1 MMGWSGRNRFLAL
14 ALVVLIGV
22 PVSAH
27 AFVDQA
33 ESPER
38 VVSQAAPTDDAPVSS
53 GMAAPAPAAAPKSP
67 QGPSTATAVAPKLS
81 QGRLATTAATP
92 NSLQGSPSATAATPK
107 SSHASSL
114 TSYVPPI
121 RTTNQITPKRASPA
135 PTATPK
141 PQIVTVPGTP
151 GASTTA
157 DESVT
162 KTGSKAPATPGM
174 VPTTSSA
181 PYVAALDDAAKQDY
195 SPVIRT
201 FVLLSLLSLLPVLLI
216 GMTSFT
222 RIIIVLSLLR
232 HALGLPETPPNSVL
246 VTLAIF
252 LTLFSMAPVVDQINT
267 KALQP
272 YLQEKITASNA
283 IDIGVVPI
291 RNFMVRQTRE
301 ADLTAVLDMAHAP
314 RPKRIE
320 DIKFTQLAPAFL
332 LPFLLVDIVV
342 AAILMALGMIM
353 VPPTTISLPIK
364 ILLFILINGWV
375 LISRALLNS
384 YWA

>member
-1 MMGWSGRNRFLAL
+1 
-14 ALVVLIGV
+14 
-22 PVSAH
+22 
-27 AFVDQA
+27 
-33 ESPER
+33 
-38 VVSQAAPTDDAPVSS
+38 
-53 GMAAPAPAAAPKSP
+53 
-67 QGPSTATAVAPKLS
+67 
-81 QGRLATTAATP
+81 
-92 NSLQGSPSATAATPK
+92 
-107 SSHASSL
+107 
-114 TSYVPPI
+114 
-121 RTTNQITPKRASPA
+121 
-135 PTATPK
+135 
-141 PQIVTVPGTP
+141 
-151 GASTTA
+151 
-157 DESVT
+157 
-162 KTGSKAPATPGM
+162 M

-332 LPFLLVDIVV
+332 LSELMTAFQIGFIIFLPFLLVDIVV